1 MLLNLLCALNHCTD
15 DVKELVLR
23 VDRIESGELT
33 VEQTLKTDF

>member
-1 MLLNLLCALNHCTD
+1 MPLYILCLLTILTIS
-15 DVKELVLR
+15 KELVLR